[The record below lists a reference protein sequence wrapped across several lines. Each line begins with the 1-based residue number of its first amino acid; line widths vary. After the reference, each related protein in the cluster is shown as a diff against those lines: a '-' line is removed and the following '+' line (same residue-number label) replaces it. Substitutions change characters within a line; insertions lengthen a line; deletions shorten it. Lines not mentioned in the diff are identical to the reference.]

1 MTSLLI
7 RRRRGRGLKLA
18 DFLRIAEYTNENW
31 AKGSFTPEEVK
42 QNSDIY
48 YSDFLWSKWND
59 EIAESIKSLC
69 KNLAEDAREMPDLIA
84 PRQWLY
90 QITNELGMFDIG
102 CQDYIKT
109 DEWLKE
115 ILKDVETRKY
125 IVK

>member
-1 MTSLLI
+1 MKLI
-7 RRRRGRGLKLA
+7 
-18 DFLRIAEYTNENW
+18 DFLRIAEYANKNW
-31 AKGSFTPEEVK
+31 AKGSFTAEEIK
-42 QNSDIY
+42 QNADIY

-59 EIAESIKSLC
+59 EIAESIKTLC
-69 KNLAEDAREMPDLIA
+69 KNLAEDAREMPDLIT

-90 QITNELGMFDIG
+90 QITNELGMLDMDY
-102 CQDYIKT
+102 QDYIET